1 MKEFGYKEGKAE
13 LEIALPRSK
22 YSTSFKIDTGASLT
36 ALPVSEFKNFF
47 SPNKDIM
54 SGKYVALSSAS
65 GGRMEG
71 YTHKTLVKVIGSDK
85 EIILDICF
93 YNGIR
98 ALLGMD
104 MIQKYFKICFE
115 ESKYSIEMS

>member
-1 MKEFGYKEGKAE
+1 MKEFQYKDGKAE
-13 LEIALPRSK
+13 LRIALPRSK

-36 ALPVSEFKNFF
+36 ALPVGEFKNFF
-47 SPNKDIM
+47 SSDKDIM
-54 SGKYVALSSAS
+54 SGKYIALSSAS

-71 YTHKTLVKVIGSDK
+71 YTHKTLVKVIGYDE

-93 YNGIR
+93 YNGLR

-104 MIQKYFKICFE
+104 MIQKYFRICFE
-115 ESKYSIEMS
+115 ESQK

>member
-1 MKEFGYKEGKAE
+1 MKEFQYKDGKAE
-13 LEIALPRSK
+13 LKIALPHSQ

-47 SPNKDIM
+47 STKDIV
-54 SGKYVALSSAS
+54 SGKYIALSSAS

-71 YTHKTLVKVIGSDK
+71 YTHKTLVKVIGYDK

-93 YNGIR
+93 YNGLR

-115 ESKYSIEMS
+115 EDKYSIEMS

>member
-1 MKEFGYKEGKAE
+1 MKEFKYKEGKAD
-13 LEIALPRSK
+13 LEFSLPQSK
-22 YSTSFKIDTGASLT
+22 YSSSFKIDTGASLT
-36 ALPVSEFKNFF
+36 ALPASEFKNFF
-47 SPNKDIM
+47 SSNKDIM
-54 SGKYVALSSAS
+54 SGKYIALSSAS

-71 YTHKTLVKVIGSDK
+71 YTHKVLIKIIGFDK
-85 EIILDICF
+85 NIIMDICF

-115 ESKYSIEMS
+115 KDKYFIEIH